1 LTDFFA
7 PGLTRYAY
15 RLHPA
20 GEAQPTA
27 WLSAPRRLVLRGVAP
42 GDYEVEIRAETGAGQ
57 PAANRLRLPL
67 HVEARWWQWPL
78 LWALLAVGLV
88 ALGYGTYWLRLRGV
102 LREAQRR
109 AELAANLHDEV
120 GALLTRVTMLAE
132 VLREH
137 YRPAPAD
144 GAGRFDALNA
154 LDRLVYNSRA
164 AVQTMRDVVWG
175 IDSEADSCA
184 ALLDRM
190 RDHLDQTAAAAGL
203 VAVFDHA
210 GLPVEL
216 MLSAS
221 VRQNLYLIFK
231 EAVTNTARHA
241 RGATEICVH
250 LHHRQGRLV
259 LEVADNGQRSGSGS
273 PHPRGM
279 GLRSMAHRAQVLGAS
294 LHTGPH
300 PDGRP
305 GYCVQVTM
313 H

>member
-1 LTDFFA
+1 
-7 PGLTRYAY
+7 
-15 RLHPA
+15 
-20 GEAQPTA
+20 
-27 WLSAPRRLVLRGVAP
+27 
-42 GDYEVEIRAETGAGQ
+42 
-57 PAANRLRLPL
+57 
-67 HVEARWWQWPL
+67 VEARWWQWPL

-144 GAGRFDALNA
+144 GAGRFDARNA